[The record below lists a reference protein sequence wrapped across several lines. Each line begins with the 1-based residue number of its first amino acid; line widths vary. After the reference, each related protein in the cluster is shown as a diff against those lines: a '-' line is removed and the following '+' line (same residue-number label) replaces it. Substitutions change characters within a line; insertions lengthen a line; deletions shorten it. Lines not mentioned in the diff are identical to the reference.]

1 MGQFSAKELEIIDYM
16 VAHINCE
23 IFSNDEDE
31 RDTIRLEYSLCPNE
45 TEKRRA
51 TKKRVAKY
59 KSKIDKCDPDIA
71 GYMGELVKHSPE
83 YVDDGEVRDHLTK
96 NFVICHYQELIEELA
111 LIGKEKIEDFT
122 LSSTVKSK
130 GYSYK
135 KIKNYIDA
143 VCNITH
149 YINYRS
155 FLEIRIGEE
164 QELSKSVNKYIS
176 VKQGKTEIACLNDLF
191 SKNKDILPES
201 IKNAYKSIGVI
212 KTLFIYQV
220 EDNTIKNVCLDD
232 LDPFENVPGTK
243 IIEYHCIESNYL
255 NLMSK
260 IEDGTFVFF
269 DNLTIDLYLYEYAKA
284 FILAYSEFETILN
297 QNQSLITD
305 TQEQKALKIFSYILN
320 AEYKNGYFGGDYEN
334 IEELKNKKGMYVT
347 NDEMYEW
354 GYKGGQFF
362 KAWEIILN
370 NPIIF
375 EPLFEKFIFPKSI
388 EKIGVKHEAS
398 TNNLL
403 KSTID
408 DYRDE
413 FKPLS
418 LANIPKSKKIGDKWH
433 ALLYLI
439 EIEVYQKKIPTN
451 VDGAFIKSE
460 IEQIGKDRCKN
471 SGQGFYRQVRDLK
484 GNIKDNKSVKRLFND
499 GWKTVI
505 IELSNNDENIIK
517 YLNTF

>member
-1 MGQFSAKELEIIDYM
+1 MKELEFNLENLFKLGLTPEILKNNFVEWMVENNDIIVDLKNNIIYYD
-16 VAHINCE
+16 VLNYKQE
-23 IFSNDEDE
+23 LDDL
-31 RDTIRLEYSLCPNE
+31 LEV
-45 TEKRRA
+45 
-51 TKKRVAKY
+51 TKKGLLKSGKTSEEVEHLIQQQRVDVNAQF
-59 KSKIDKCDPDIA
+59 DIA
-71 GYMGELVKHSPE
+71 LEDLPDREKNEFLTHIIPKLRDDFYELKKGFYDDKLKDILRIKSYKNEIHPIAKVK
-83 YVDDGEVRDHLTK
+83 
-96 NFVICHYQELIEELA
+96 IEE
-111 LIGKEKIEDFT
+111 T
-122 LSSTVKSK
+122 
-130 GYSYK
+130 
-135 KIKNYIDA
+135 
-143 VCNITH
+143 
-149 YINYRS
+149 
-155 FLEIRIGEE
+155 

-232 LDPFENVPGTK
+232 LDPFENVPRTT

-269 DNLTIDLYLYEYAKA
+269 DNLSIDLYLYEYAKA
-284 FILAYSEFETILN
+284 FKLAYSEFETILN

-334 IEELKNKKGMYVT
+334 IEELQNKKGMYVT

-388 EKIGVKHEAS
+388 EKIDVKHEAS

-408 DYRDE
+408 DYREE

-451 VDGAFIKSE
+451 VEGAFIKSE

-484 GNIKDNKSVKRLFND
+484 GNIKDDKSVKRLFND